1 MTYDQAFFDT
11 YTERRGTRS
20 IKWDG
25 CNEKFGVDP
34 SVEMLPMWIADMDCM
49 ADYLKK
55 NLPQPMNNLKQ
66 PIVTIWK

>member
-1 MTYDQAFFDT
+1 MFNFDNVPN
-11 YTERRGTRS
+11 RRGTRS
-20 IKWDG
+20 VKWDNADKLYG
-25 CNEKFGVDP
+25 GENL
-34 SVEMLPMWIADMDCM
+34 LPMWIADMDCM